1 MALMRVFVVVLV
13 LLGVLSGCA
22 SLGLGRDDTAAGQA
36 ARPGARGD
44 AGEAE
49 SIRTAARA
57 TAAADGATVQ
67 VRSSG
72 PARDRSITTTGSGVV
87 DFRGRTS
94 STALRI
100 SDLGRVDALAVGR
113 TAFGALPPRAIND
126 ISRGRQW
133 VSVELDGVDTG
144 LFADTV
150 IQLGSGI
157 TGNPADL
164 TTTLLAIRDDVVMV
178 GPETIDE
185 VPTVHLRG
193 DVDLAALR
201 ALAPEL
207 GPVVDRLRTGVGLTT
222 LPVDVWLDT
231 EGKVRQVS
239 ETVVPG
245 QATTTVTFTD
255 LLPQATVVAPPA
267 EMVRDL
273 FKELRARA
281 G

>member
-1 MALMRVFVVVLV
+1 VRVLVVVLL
-13 LLGVLSGCA
+13 LLGTLSGCA

-36 ARPGARGD
+36 ARPGARTD
-44 AGEAE
+44 AGAAE

-57 TAAADGATVQ
+57 TAAAGGATVQ
-67 VRSSG
+67 VRSNG

-100 SDLGRVDALAVGR
+100 GDLGRVDALAIGR

-133 VSVELDGVDTG
+133 VSVALDDVDGG

-150 IQLGSGI
+150 IQLGSGV

-164 TTTLLAIRDDVVMV
+164 MTTLLAIRDDVVMV
-178 GPETIDE
+178 GPETIAE
-185 VPTVHLRG
+185 VPTVHWRG
-193 DVDLAALR
+193 DVDLAGLR
-201 ALAPEL
+201 TLAPDL
-207 GPVVDRLRTGVGLTT
+207 GPLVDRMRAEQGLTA
-222 LPVDVWLDT
+222 LPVDVWVDT

-239 ETVVPG
+239 ETLVPG
-245 QATTTVTFTD
+245 QATTTVTLTD

-267 EMVRDL
+267 AMVRDL
-273 FKELRARA
+273 FRELRARA
-281 G
+281 S

>member
-1 MALMRVFVVVLV
+1 MRVFVVVLV

-36 ARPGARGD
+36 ARPGATTD
-44 AGEAE
+44 AGAAE
-49 SIRTAARA
+49 SIRAAARA
-57 TAAADGATVQ
+57 TAAADGATVR
-67 VRSSG
+67 VASSG
-72 PARDRSITTTGSGVV
+72 PARDRSITTTGSGVL
-87 DFRGRTS
+87 DFRGRTA
-94 STALRI
+94 STALRVG
-100 SDLGRVDALAVGR
+100 DLGRVDALAVGR

-133 VSVELDGVDTG
+133 VAVALDDVDTG

-150 IQLGSGI
+150 IQLGYGL

-164 TTTLLAIRDDVVMV
+164 MTLLLAIRDEVVVV
-178 GPETIDE
+178 GPETIAD

-193 DVDLAALR
+193 TVDLAGLR
-201 ALAPEL
+201 AIAPDL
-207 GPVVDRLRTGVGLTT
+207 GPVVDRARTELALTA

-231 EGKVRQVS
+231 EGKVRQVT
-239 ETVVPG
+239 ETLVPG
-245 QATTTVTFTD
+245 QAATTTTLTD

-273 FKELRARA
+273 FRELRAQQ